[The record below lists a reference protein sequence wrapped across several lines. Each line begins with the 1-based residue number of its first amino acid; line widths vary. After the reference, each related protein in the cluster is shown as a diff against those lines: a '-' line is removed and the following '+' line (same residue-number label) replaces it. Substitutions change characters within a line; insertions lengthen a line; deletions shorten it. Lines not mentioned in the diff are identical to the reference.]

1 MKKCSHCGAEMDDT
15 ANFCPS
21 CGARY
26 EEPGQPVPSY
36 FQQQDASSPSQD
48 RNEPHPMKWH
58 NFQMVTMIIGAVFT
72 VLTGFMNMNGSAY
85 LAQGLDPSV
94 IYGAY
99 PALKT
104 CDTAYGVAGIAI
116 GVFQLYTRNRLKG
129 FFRDAPRT
137 LAVFYA
143 FSLFAQIVYICAV
156 SSVLKASVFSS
167 VWTSLAG
174 PILMMC
180 INGVY
185 YRRRRDLFIH

>member
-1 MKKCSHCGAEMDDT
+1 MKRCSHCGAEMDDT

-26 EEPGQPVPSY
+26 EEPDPAFFQKDTVPPVQGRS
-36 FQQQDASSPSQD
+36 
-48 RNEPHPMKWH
+48 EPRPMKWH

-72 VLTGFMNMNGSAY
+72 VLAGFMNMNGSAY
-85 LAQGLDPSV
+85 LAEGLDPAV

-104 CDTAYGVAGIAI
+104 CDTGYGIAGIVI

-137 LAVFYA
+137 LSVFYA
-143 FSLFAQIVYICAV
+143 FSLLAQIIYICAV
-156 SSVLKASVFSS
+156 SAVLKASAFSS
-167 VWTSLAG
+167 AWTSLAG
-174 PILMMC
+174 PLIMMC

-185 YRRRRDLFIH
+185 YRHRQDLFVH